1 MPVGCGGRFAQELH
15 GPEPTPESVGG
26 VSLAAL
32 HTLNPFRWL
41 AAEQFPSV
49 FVEKVQPDML
59 GVADTS
65 QVFTCAFFASGL
77 IGLNGLIQKSRLLGL
92 HAGNL
97 AGVANSQSGQ
107 DCQHQEKRLRDP
119 VGKKDSDKEAS
130 HVSSPRAVVNSPL
143 AWSRGCAKMYPTPR
157 TVLM

>member
-1 MPVGCGGRFAQELH
+1 
-15 GPEPTPESVGG
+15 
-26 VSLAAL
+26 
-32 HTLNPFRWL
+32 
-41 AAEQFPSV
+41 
-49 FVEKVQPDML
+49 ML
-59 GVADTS
+59 GIADASQILTS
-65 QVFTCAFFASGL
+65 RVLASGL
-77 IGLNGLIQKSRLLGL
+77 IGLNGLVQKPCLLGL

-97 AGVANSQSGQ
+97 PGVANSQSGQ

-119 VGKKDSDKEAS
+119 VGEKDSDKEAS